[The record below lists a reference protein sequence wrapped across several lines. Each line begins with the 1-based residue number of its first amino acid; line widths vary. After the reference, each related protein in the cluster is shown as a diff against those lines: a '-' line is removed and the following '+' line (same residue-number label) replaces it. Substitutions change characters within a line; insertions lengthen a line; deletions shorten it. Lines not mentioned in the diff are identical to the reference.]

1 MADHNDRT
9 QIPTQRKKPTAADN
23 GQAPNSPASEP
34 TTQTKLKLRAAALR
48 EWWDGTWSQDGVLHA
63 RWEDLRQAHTAGWH
77 QMANWIKVLLATAG
91 ACAVLI
97 LLDGAFG
104 VLADTVHRLLTAA
117 PRVQI
122 GTDTSTGV
130 WAVVDQPIRTYIAEH
145 SAGLAVS
152 GSTIYTL
159 WQVAGLIG
167 LVGGFLRSTAAR
179 LLWAAWGASSAAMI
193 WATAPEH
200 SRTLVTGI
208 AVLVWL
214 LASAFALRGLNL
226 RPAVVINAS
235 PRIRNVIRPEIHL
248 PVPGVK
254 PADDTPDNVHQL
266 QQR

>member
-9 QIPTQRKKPTAADN
+9 QIPAQRQDSPAAVN
-23 GQAPNSPASEP
+23 GQAVNVPPSPAPEPKPRRTAVRDWWENAWSE
-34 TTQTKLKLRAAALR
+34 
-48 EWWDGTWSQDGVLHA
+48 GGVLHA

-77 QMANWIKVLLATAG
+77 QMANWVKVLLATAA

-104 VLADTVHRLLTAA
+104 VLADAVHRLLTAA

-130 WAVVDQPIRTYIAEH
+130 WAVVDQPIRTYIAQH

-167 LVGGFLRSTAAR
+167 LIGGFLRSAAAR

-193 WATAPEH
+193 WATAPEQG
-200 SRTLVTGI
+200 RTLATGI
-208 AVLVWL
+208 AVLAWL

-226 RPAVVINAS
+226 RPAVVVNAS
-235 PRIRNVIRPEIHL
+235 PRIRNVIRPEINV
-248 PVPGVK
+248 PVPADQD
-254 PADDTPDNVHQL
+254 ADDTPDNVHQL